1 MARERAFYV
10 ICVDLLPGQVSLI
23 SSFLT
28 YQSRNE
34 KGDYIMAWNNG
45 IERRKF
51 EGEQEKLAAEYRA
64 AGMTEE
70 QIGQMYQ
77 FDLDAFNSRRR
88 FCEHVQQFPENL
100 LEESEDDKS
109 PLLEKF
115 LRELSEDFSLHSSKD
130 RYWWIE
136 EIDDPSLLKE
146 IKALPREDIELITLY
161 VFEEFTQG
169 EIAEILGVNQS
180 TICRRLEA
188 KKKFLEKFLRN
199 A

>member
-1 MARERAFYV
+1 
-10 ICVDLLPGQVSLI
+10 
-23 SSFLT
+23 
-28 YQSRNE
+28 
-34 KGDYIMAWNNG
+34 MAWNNG

-51 EGEQEKLAAEYRA
+51 EEEQEKFAAEYRA

-77 FDLDAFNSRRR
+77 FDLDEFNSRRR

-115 LRELSEDFSLHSSKD
+115 LGKLSGELSTGSFKD

-136 EIDDPSLLKE
+136 EIDDPSLSKE

-161 VFEEFTQG
+161 VFEEFTQA

-188 KKKFLEKFLRN
+188 KKKILEKFLRN